1 VKNALKQ
8 VAKELAFA
16 VVAAAIFSALFIIG
30 HLAIY
35 QEWPRWK

>member
-1 VKNALKQ
+1 MKTALKR

-16 VVAAAIFSALFIIG
+16 VIAAAIFSALFILG
-30 HLAIY
+30 HLAVY